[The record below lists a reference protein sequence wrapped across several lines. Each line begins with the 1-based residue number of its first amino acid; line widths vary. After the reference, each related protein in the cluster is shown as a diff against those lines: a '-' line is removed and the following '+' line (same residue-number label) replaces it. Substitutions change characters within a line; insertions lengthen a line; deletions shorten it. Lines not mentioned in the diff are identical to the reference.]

1 MISTI
6 DDDRMCPEGAG
17 LRERKKLQTRR
28 AIHEAALRLID
39 AGGLEATTVEA
50 ICRDADVAP
59 RTFFNYFPSKAAAA
73 LDLPETVIDAQAA
86 ERFRAAQGRLVDALC
101 HTVADSAD
109 LHAER
114 GKMKELIGR
123 RPELLPALT
132 QWMTAVRG
140 EIAALAEE
148 RADAHEAQLAITL
161 VMAALGSVIHDRDTT
176 DTRSTAERVQERID
190 QLVAVCET
198 RLD

>member
-1 MISTI
+1 MTTTI
-6 DDDRMCPEGAG
+6 DDERAGAETAS

-39 AGGLEATTVEA
+39 ADGLEATTVEA

-73 LDLPETVIDAQAA
+73 LDLPDTVIDEEAA
-86 ERFRAAQGRLVDALC
+86 ERFRAAHGRLVDALC
-101 HTVADSAD
+101 DTFADSAD

-114 GKMKELIGR
+114 IRLKELIGR
-123 RPELLPALT
+123 RPELMPALQ
-132 QWMTAVRG
+132 QWMGTVRG

-148 RADAHEAQLAITL
+148 RVDALEAQLAITL
-161 VMAALGSVIHDRDTT
+161 VMAALGSVIHDRDAS
-176 DTRSTAERVQERID
+176 DDRPTAERMRERID
-190 QLVAVCET
+190 QLVAVHAAQ
-198 RLD
+198 LD